1 MPVKIDMTAK
11 DWDAINQMEKD
22 YKILY
27 EALEDI
33 SKMAALNY
41 VPRKMK
47 LVAEYAL
54 DEVKTIGGE

>member
-1 MPVKIDMTAK
+1 MPVKIDMTAN

-33 SKMAALNY
+33 SKMVALNY
-41 VPRKMK
+41 APGDMRF
-47 LVAEYAL
+47 VANCAL
-54 DEVKTIGGE
+54 DRVTIKP